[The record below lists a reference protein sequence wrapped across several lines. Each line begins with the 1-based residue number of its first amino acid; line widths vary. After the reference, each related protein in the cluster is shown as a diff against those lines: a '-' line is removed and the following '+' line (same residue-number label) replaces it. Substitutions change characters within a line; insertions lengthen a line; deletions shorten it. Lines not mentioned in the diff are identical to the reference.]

1 MKDILQRKGILSPSG
16 EVRKDKINLVSGA
29 IVKPFAEMIWVTTNG
44 DMDTIN
50 RLTLMFLQ
58 MNTPQERDRLF
69 QLIQVLYALLGLQF
83 SEEAI
88 PMGSDPDV
96 MDYFLFS
103 FLADLGECILECSVK
118 PKSIPAILLQTSTE
132 K

>member
-96 MDYFLFS
+96 LDYFLFS
-103 FLADLGECILECSVK
+103 FLADLGDSITEYRLEAVSL
-118 PKSIPAILLQTSTE
+118 SS
-132 K
+132 

>member
-44 DMDTIN
+44 DMDPIN

-69 QLIQVLYALLGLQF
+69 QLIQVLYALMGLQF

-96 MDYFLFS
+96 LDYFLFS
-103 FLADLGECILECSVK
+103 FLADLGGCIRDYKLSQ
-118 PKSIPAILLQTSTE
+118 S
-132 K
+132 

>member
-1 MKDILQRKGILSPSG
+1 
-16 EVRKDKINLVSGA
+16 
-29 IVKPFAEMIWVTTNG
+29 MIWVTTNG

-69 QLIQVLYALLGLQF
+69 QLIQVLYALMGLQF
-83 SEEAI
+83 SKEAI

-96 MDYFLFS
+96 LDYFLFS
-103 FLADLGECILECSVK
+103 FLADFGSMITDFRGTQSKNMNVK
-118 PKSIPAILLQTSTE
+118 FQFGN
-132 K
+132 

>member
-69 QLIQVLYALLGLQF
+69 QLIQVLYALMGLQF
-83 SEEAI
+83 SKEAI

-96 MDYFLFS
+96 LDYFLFS
-103 FLADLGECILECSVK
+103 FLADLGDSITEYRLEAVSL
-118 PKSIPAILLQTSTE
+118 SS
-132 K
+132 

>member
-29 IVKPFAEMIWVTTNG
+29 IVKPFAEMIWVTTDG
-44 DMDTIN
+44 DMDAIN
-50 RLTLMFLQ
+50 RLTHLFLQ
-58 MNTPQERDRLF
+58 MNTPKERDRLF
-69 QLIQVLYALLGLQF
+69 QLIQALYALLGLQF

-96 MDYFLFS
+96 LEFFLFS
-103 FLADLGECILECSVK
+103 FLADLGEGIGGYGAERIVSPVNGHL
-118 PKSIPAILLQTSTE
+118 
-132 K
+132 

>member
-1 MKDILQRKGILSPSG
+1 MKDILQRKGIFSPSG

-69 QLIQVLYALLGLQF
+69 QLIQVLYALMGLQF
-83 SEEAI
+83 SKEAI

-96 MDYFLFS
+96 LDYFLFS
-103 FLADLGECILECSVK
+103 FLADFGECIKDHRQNSYR
-118 PKSIPAILLQTSTE
+118 
-132 K
+132 

>member
-29 IVKPFAEMIWVTTNG
+29 IVKPFAEMIWVTTDG
-44 DMDTIN
+44 DLDAIN
-50 RLTLMFLQ
+50 RLTHLFLQ
-58 MNTPQERDRLF
+58 MNTPKERDRLF
-69 QLIQVLYALLGLQF
+69 QLIQALYALLGLQF

-96 MDYFLFS
+96 LGYFLFS
-103 FLADLGECILECSVK
+103 FLIEFGEIVK
-118 PKSIPAILLQTSTE
+118 DHVIEKTSNQFE
-132 K
+132 

>member
-29 IVKPFAEMIWVTTNG
+29 IVNPFAEMIWVTTNG
-44 DMDTIN
+44 DMVTIN

-69 QLIQVLYALLGLQF
+69 QLIQVLYALLGIHF

-96 MDYFLFS
+96 LDYFLFS
-103 FLADLGECILECSVK
+103 FLADLGDSITEYRLEAVSL
-118 PKSIPAILLQTSTE
+118 SS
-132 K
+132 